1 MNSQKAAGT
10 VSIFKTRKWKR
21 SLPLLI
27 LFIPVIIYYVVFKFL
42 PMFGVVMAFQ
52 DYNIRK
58 GFLGSP
64 FAGLKYFEMIFS
76 TPATLQVIKNTLF
89 LGLTRF
95 VIGIPFPINPN
106 YDKEQALLTQK
117 SLLEQKRNRLNGI
130 IELITDVMKGVN
142 TMSFGAFSNEEVQK
156 MVNHTLECMSKE
168 SLDKLVEEYGSI
180 EKCKEHL
187 ASGFANEQAIV
198 DLLKWYGSKEKAME
212 AVMQSTGNAEEIV
225 QGQDKNA
232 KIYELFME
240 AKKVGN
246 MDMAHSA
253 VEMLAENYKTMFMLD
268 NARNILI
275 DLAKEYSSNEKL
287 AEITDKQYGVG
298 CAEYVANA
306 IKVYYGI

>member
-1 MNSQKAAGT
+1 MKTVKDVSEITGISIRTLRYYDEIGLLKPTKLTEAGYRLYDNKALEKLQE
-10 VSIFKTRKWKR
+10 IMFFRE
-21 SLPLLI
+21 LEIPLI
-27 LFIPVIIYYVVFKFL
+27 
-42 PMFGVVMAFQ
+42 
-52 DYNIRK
+52 D
-58 GFLGSP
+58 
-64 FAGLKYFEMIFS
+64 
-76 TPATLQVIKNTLF
+76 IKK
-89 LGLTRF
+89 
-95 VIGIPFPINPN
+95 IMDNPN

-187 ASGFANEQAIV
+187 TSGFANEQAIV

-246 MDMAHSA
+246 MDMEHSA